1 MFPANAHWL
10 GIRGGGEEKNLPE
23 MSGTNMNSNF
33 SDYQRKYKE
42 EILPEV
48 AKKLGIKNPWTTPRL
63 VKIVINVGLKEALTD
78 KKVLENYSAEI
89 AQIAGQKA
97 VITKAKKSIS
107 SFKLREGD
115 PIGLMVTLRG
125 KRMLEFFQKLVSI
138 VLPRVRDFRGVSRK
152 SFDQKGNYTLGI
164 REHIVFPEIDVSKI
178 DKVRGLEISIITSA
192 KNQKEAAELLEV
204 LGMPFAK

>member
-1 MFPANAHWL
+1 
-10 GIRGGGEEKNLPE
+10 
-23 MSGTNMNSNF
+23 MNSNF